1 MELVVDFHI
10 HSKYSRATS
19 RDMNVENLARSAKIK
34 GIDIIATGDFTHPEW
49 LLELKNNLSEDS
61 SGIHKHNGAYFI
73 LTAEVNNIY
82 SKYQK
87 SRRIHNILI
96 APDFKTVKEVNK
108 ALGQYGDLFSDG
120 RPILKL
126 DAKKMLKILRS
137 INPHIF
143 LIPAHLW
150 TPWFGVLG
158 SATGFDAIE
167 ECFEE
172 ETNNV
177 HALETGLSS
186 DPAMN
191 WRLSSLDKFFLVSN
205 SDAHSPKNLGR
216 EANVFESEI
225 NYYEIMNIIKERD
238 IKKFLYTIEFFP
250 QEGKY
255 HYDGHR
261 ACGQCLSPAESIKK
275 NNKCPVCKKDVTI
288 GVMHRIEELADRKEG
303 YCDEKFVPFKS
314 LIPLREIIAEVKGV
328 GPDTKTVANKYNNI
342 IARAGSEFNAL
353 LRIPEPELRGFCSSR
368 VGDGIMKV
376 RNGEVDI
383 RPGYDGE
390 YGKISIF
397 SEKDSNQNEQLTLF

>member
-1 MELVVDFHI
+1 
-10 HSKYSRATS
+10 
-19 RDMNVENLARSAKIK
+19 MNVENLARAAKIK

-49 LLELKNNLSEDS
+49 FLELQNNLAEDS
-61 SGIHKHNGAYFI
+61 SGIHKHGEVHFI

-96 APDFKTVKEVNK
+96 APDFKTVKEINK
-108 ALGQYGDLFSDG
+108 ALAEYGDLFSDG

-126 DAKKMLKILRS
+126 DAKKMLKTLRS

-158 SATGFDAIE
+158 SATGFNSIE

-172 ETNNV
+172 ETDNV

-191 WRLSSLDKFFLVSN
+191 WRLSNLDKFSLVSN
-205 SDAHSPKNLGR
+205 SDAHSPKNIGR
-216 EANVFESEI
+216 EANVFESKI
-225 NYYEIMNIIKERD
+225 NYYEIMNIIKEKN
-238 IKKFLYTIEFFP
+238 IQKFLYTIEFFP

-261 ACGQCLSPAESIKK
+261 ACGQCLSPKQSLK
-275 NNKCPVCKKDVTI
+275 NSNKCPVCKKDVTV
-288 GVMHRIEELADRKEG
+288 GVMHRIEELADREEG
-303 YCDEKFVPFKS
+303 YCNDKFVPFKS
-314 LIPLREIIAEVKGV
+314 LIPLREIIAAAKDVGV
-328 GPDTKTVANKYNNI
+328 GTKTVTAEYNNI
-342 IARAGSEFNAL
+342 IARSGSEFNAL
-353 LRIPEPELRGFCSSR
+353 LKNSEEELRSFCSAK
-368 VGDGIMKV
+368 VADGILRV
-376 RNGEVDI
+376 RNREVDI
-383 RPGYDGE
+383 QPGYDGE
-390 YGKISIF
+390 YGKINIF
-397 SEKDSNQNEQLTLF
+397 NQDDLNKDEQLTLF